1 MRKIAKVL
9 FLLSVLTVVLSA
21 CSKEKRIEH
30 WLVRK
35 DGKWDVTSID
45 YKYYV
50 NNTLQSSANIPNAGN
65 IVFDKK
71 GSVVMTLVLNG
82 SPETSSGTWTN
93 TKDQITMMFNGE
105 ASVFKILD
113 KPKKDKMTIQT
124 TDYNNSTGE
133 KEEYTAYI
141 KLAD

>member
-1 MRKIAKVL
+1 
-9 FLLSVLTVVLSA
+9 
-21 CSKEKRIEH
+21 
-30 WLVRK
+30 
-35 DGKWDVTSID
+35 
-45 YKYYV
+45 
-50 NNTLQSSANIPNAGN
+50 
-65 IVFDKK
+65 
-71 GSVVMTLVLNG
+71 MTLVLNG